1 MSKFEQDRRERELRR
16 REKMS
21 GFFYDLAK
29 LIFGGLVLTVIVP
42 LAMGHDAP
50 AMWGVLFFGAT
61 FTVAC
66 AAMANNLMR

>member
-42 LAMGHDAP
+42 LATNAETP
-50 AMWGVLFFGAT
+50 AMWGV
-61 FTVAC
+61 FTVGTLLTIAS
-66 AAMANNLMR
+66 ASLANNLMR